1 MSGHSKWSTIKRKK
15 GAVDAKR
22 GRMFTKLSKEITVSA
37 RMGGGDPDGNPR
49 LRLAIQA
56 AKAQSMP
63 NDNIARAL
71 KKGTGE
77 LEGGHIE
84 EHVYEGYG
92 PGGVAFIV
100 EVATDNTNRSLSD
113 VRNIF
118 EKSGGNMAKS
128 GAVAFLFA
136 RRGMIR
142 FDLAKHGEDEVMVAA
157 LEAGA
162 DDVVVEGEQV
172 VVYTEPTAFHAVSHG
187 LEAAGL
193 VPEQVAFTMIPNTTV
208 QLADVDV
215 ARKTLRL
222 LDRLEDNDDVQN
234 VWANF
239 ELPDAVLARLE
250 DE

>member
-22 GRMFTKLSKEITVSA
+22 GRIFTKLSKEITVA
-37 RMGGGDPDGNPR
+37 AKMGGPDINFNPR
-49 LRLAIQA
+49 LRLAVQA

-63 NDNIARAL
+63 NDNITRAL

-77 LEGGHIE
+77 LDGERIE

-92 PGGVAFIV
+92 PGGVAFLV
-100 EVATDNTNRSLSD
+100 ETATDNTNRTLND

-118 EKSGGNMAKS
+118 DKSGGHMAKS
-128 GAVAFLFA
+128 GAVAFVFE
-136 RRGMIR
+136 RRGMVR
-142 FDLAKHGEDEVMVAA
+142 YESGRYTEDQVMEAA

-162 DDVVVEGEQV
+162 DDVVTEGEHL
-172 VVYTEPTAFHAVSHG
+172 VVYTEPSALHAVSAG

-193 VPEQVAFTMIPNTTV
+193 EAEQTTFVMIPSTTV
-208 QLADVDV
+208 QVEDEDG

-222 LDRLEDNDDVQN
+222 LDRLEDNEDVQN

-239 ELPDAVLARLE
+239 EIPDEVMAKLE
-250 DE
+250 EE